1 MRDIYYQSVG
11 NPVQTDRLP
20 VTRPSTEFAP
30 GASTAYAGRILLQVS
45 GIAMI
50 IGAVVLLVYRAPG
63 FAWFDPYDL
72 LVAVPVI
79 LTGLA
84 IALIQQRLEHVHHP
98 FVLLAVG
105 IVCLNHRVPWAVQA
119 LIIAVGSGLLVYQ
132 FGRHAWP

>member
-63 FAWFDPYDL
+63 Y
-72 LVAVPVI
+72 
-79 LTGLA
+79 
-84 IALIQQRLEHVHHP
+84 ALNTFIIQL
-98 FVLLAVG
+98 
-105 IVCLNHRVPWAVQA
+105 CCWPW
-119 LIIAVGSGLLVYQ
+119 GSC
-132 FGRHAWP
+132 A